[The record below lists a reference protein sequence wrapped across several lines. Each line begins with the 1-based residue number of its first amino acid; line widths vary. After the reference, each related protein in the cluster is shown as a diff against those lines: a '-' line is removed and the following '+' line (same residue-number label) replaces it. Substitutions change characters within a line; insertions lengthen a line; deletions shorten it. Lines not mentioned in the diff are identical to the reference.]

1 MTEKDFADKP
11 GFRKHKKEDIADAKK
26 LLSAAGIDPTQMT
39 LKFGASSLATYK
51 VYADQNAALR
61 GARERNLGI
70 KVGVTSPPSGYPTSA
85 LIKTEGLQ
93 AIALFN
99 GGLGGLIWDDPLW
112 HATRST
118 GIRNSSFWF
127 DKKTD
132 DLVEKQQQA
141 LDLNDRKKLWAEL
154 QRYLLDTRD
163 NSQTLLSSP
172 IVRNFDFFGAKKHV
186 RNWSMPGYF
195 LSHYPWQFNKI
206 WLDQ

>member
-1 MTEKDFADKP
+1 MTEKDFAGKP

-26 LLSAAGIDPTQMT
+26 LLSAAGIDSTQMT

-85 LIKTEGLQ
+85 LTKTEGLQ
-93 AIALFN
+93 AIALSN
-99 GGLGGLIWDDPLW
+99 GGLGGPIWDDPLW

-132 DLVEKQQQA
+132 DLVEKQQRGPRPQRPQEA
-141 LDLNDRKKLWAEL
+141 VGGAAAVPSRYKGQLPDAAVVADRSQL
-154 QRYLLDTRD
+154 RLLRR
-163 NSQTLLSSP
+163 QEACAQLEHAGLLP
-172 IVRNFDFFGAKKHV
+172 EPLPVAV
-186 RNWSMPGYF
+186 
-195 LSHYPWQFNKI
+195 Q
-206 WLDQ
+206 